1 MKSSSRQSRSLLFP
15 AIILIFLAAGAIWFL
30 FMRNSSEHS
39 ARVATTS
46 HEAPSTSAQI
56 AHPSATGLSTQE
68 DPAVEAPGNALEQST
83 PTPSPLLPTRENIPS
98 AVETINS
105 FYHYLDQQ
113 KYIQARHLDTP
124 SRIYFPK
131 LIQKLLDNPPVVIRE
146 TDDLLT
152 VLKNNTHL
160 FKILG
165 KDNIFLLKEI
175 LSQEPDK
182 IEDVIAGYYLLTM
195 PPISSGQDVS
205 LTIPED
211 AMLQYAGFFLNTMGG
226 RLYLSRRDSRTR
238 MLVTYYAIHIIN
250 QANID
255 GKNQYGLQLQPAI
268 DMLTTEMETGGG
280 HLRYKEAYLDTLYD
294 LKEKYQ

>member
-15 AIILIFLAAGAIWFL
+15 AIILILLATGAIWFL

-39 ARVATTS
+39 AQIATTS

-56 AHPSATGLSTQE
+56 AHPSATGLSTQK
-68 DPAVEAPGNALEQST
+68 DPTAEAPGNALEQST
-83 PTPSPLLPTRENIPS
+83 PAPSPLLPIRENIPS
-98 AVETINS
+98 AVEIINS

-113 KYIQARHLDTP
+113 KYIQARHLDAP
-124 SRIYFPK
+124 SQIYFPR
-131 LIQKLLDNPPVVIRE
+131 LIQKLLNNPPVVIRE

-152 VLKNNTHL
+152 ILKNNTHL

-165 KDNIFLLKEI
+165 KYHILLLKEI
-175 LSQEPDK
+175 LSQEQDK
-182 IEDVIAGYYLLTM
+182 IEDVIASYYLLTM

-238 MLVTYYAIHIIN
+238 MLVTYYAIRIIN

-268 DMLTTEMETGGG
+268 DMLTAEMETGGG
-280 HLRYKEAYLDTLYD
+280 HLRYKETYLDTLYD